1 MSAYFHASI
10 SFSLCFVLSLSP
22 FLSVCCRPCV
32 CVFWR
37 LLSDLPSL
45 WRGVASALGHAGQLR
60 RLLSRTGRKT
70 MRNERMRP
78 WGSRCGRQRMVSPLH
93 PLTHTRM
100 WLTHQHPLASRPPP
114 VAAKAR
120 FSVKHRV
127 CDAWELTTELG
138 ALRAQPDQNQLGPCT
153 LAKKP

>member
-1 MSAYFHASI
+1 MRASLFHSALYS
-10 SFSLCFVLSLSP
+10 LSLYF
-22 FLSVCCRPCV
+22 FLSVAVHV

-37 LLSDLPSL
+37 LSSDLPSL
-45 WRGVASALGHAGQLR
+45 WRGVCFGSR
-60 RLLSRTGRKT
+60 RPITAVTFRNRVKNHEEWENVT
-70 MRNERMRP
+70 MRIQMRKAEDGVTP
-78 WGSRCGRQRMVSPLH
+78 FTPTPC
-93 PLTHTRM
+93 M